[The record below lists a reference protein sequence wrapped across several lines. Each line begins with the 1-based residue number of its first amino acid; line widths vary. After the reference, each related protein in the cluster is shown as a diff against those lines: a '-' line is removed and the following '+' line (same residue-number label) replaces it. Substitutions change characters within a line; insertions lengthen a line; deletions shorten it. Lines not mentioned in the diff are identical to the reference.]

1 MLRPGYRRRPPH
13 LHRPPRT
20 RHRLPRPQ
28 RRRNPPD
35 RPTATSAQ
43 ARSTSPAGSPRSTA
57 TSRSRSLTYLTPA
70 EPRGNATLSD
80 HFLAEIFLAQDTGI
94 KDAAGKDIVNVFGGL
109 KHGWQVH
116 RS

>member
-1 MLRPGYRRRPPH
+1 M
-13 LHRPPRT
+13 
-20 RHRLPRPQ
+20 PQ
-28 RRRNPPD
+28 
-35 RPTATSAQ
+35 
-43 ARSTSPAGSPRSTA
+43 AGGAP
-57 TSRSRSLTYLTPA
+57 
-70 EPRGNATLSD
+70 GNATLSD